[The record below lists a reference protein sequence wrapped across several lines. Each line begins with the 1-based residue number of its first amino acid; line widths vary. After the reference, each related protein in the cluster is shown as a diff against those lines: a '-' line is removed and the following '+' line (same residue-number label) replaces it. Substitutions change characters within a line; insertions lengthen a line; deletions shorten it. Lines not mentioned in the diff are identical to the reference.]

1 MKNLKLVA
9 LATLTTATLLFSC
22 GGDDKK
28 ETPTTTEA
36 PKSMLEE
43 TPAAGGLNAKI
54 ATGKAVYEKVCQA
67 CHQADGKGLPATFP
81 PLAGSDYLAA
91 DLPRAIGGVVNGLT
105 GEITVN
111 GAKFN
116 QTMPAATL
124 TDEEVAA
131 AFTFVL
137 NNFGNKGGE
146 VNAAD
151 VKAVRK

>member
-1 MKNLKLVA
+1 MKKSKLAIMVIFP
-9 LATLTTATLLFSC
+9 LATLLFSC
-22 GGDDKK
+22 GNNQKK
-28 ETPTTTEA
+28 ETVATNEE
-36 PKSMLEE
+36 PKSMLDQTEQSKDS
-43 TPAAGGLNAKI
+43 KI
-54 ATGKAVYEKVCQA
+54 ASGKIVYEKVCQA
-67 CHQADGKGLPATFP
+67 CHQADGNGLPNTFP

-111 GAKFN
+111 GKKFN
-116 QTMPAATL
+116 QTMPKSTL
-124 TDEEVAA
+124 TDEEIAA

-146 VNAAD
+146 VNTAD